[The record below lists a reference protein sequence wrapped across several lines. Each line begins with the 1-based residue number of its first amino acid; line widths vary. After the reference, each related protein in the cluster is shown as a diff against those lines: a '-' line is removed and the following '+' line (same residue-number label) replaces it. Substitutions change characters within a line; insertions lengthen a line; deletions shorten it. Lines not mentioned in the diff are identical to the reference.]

1 MSYKYKGVVMTEQ
14 EKQPVIQSNDLV
26 NAHYKLDLV
35 EQKLLRFLISMIRP
49 ADDKFEKNYY
59 KVEISEL
66 LDYLGWEKTGKIYKD
81 IRESAKYL
89 MTRPIKII
97 KPDETIETTWIA
109 SFRYPKN
116 MGWIEFEFS
125 SRLES
130 ELLKLKDQF
139 TKYYLKNISKLKS
152 QYSIRLYELLRQ
164 YLSIGKREIEI
175 EALKVM
181 LGIEKNEYKL
191 FADLK
196 KRVIEKSIKEI
207 TQKTDLD
214 FKVKYIKEARKV
226 VAILFYDIQ
235 QKIHISASIM
245 SLIPKQYR
253 ENKQVLQI
261 IRKYLELKSE
271 DYIIEKLNYTNYR
284 KPENWVDYFYKCL
297 TEDYG
302 NGYSIPVQ
310 QSIPG
315 VFESLEEGTTIEIN
329 GQKYTFAGGV
339 VKTEK
344 GVIPQGMVQK
354 MISEGKAKIV

>member
-26 NAHYKLDLV
+26 NAHYQLDLV

-139 TKYYLKNISKLKS
+139 TKYNDECITSFLKGDIKPLFKSLKKLSGLLLENFTPMIPDSFHGLWQKGIESNAYYLKLCGSGGGGFI
-152 QYSIRLYELLRQ
+152 
-164 YLSIGKREIEI
+164 
-175 EALKVM
+175 
-181 LGIEKNEYKL
+181 LG
-191 FADLK
+191 FT
-196 KRVIEKSIKEI
+196 R
-207 TQKTDLD
+207 D
-214 FKVKYIKEARKV
+214 FDKANR
-226 VAILFYDIQ
+226 IL
-235 QKIHISASIM
+235 ASH
-245 SLIPKQYR
+245 
-253 ENKQVLQI
+253 
-261 IRKYLELKSE
+261 
-271 DYIIEKLNYTNYR
+271 
-284 KPENWVDYFYKCL
+284 KPE
-297 TEDYG
+297 
-302 NGYSIPVQ
+302 
-310 QSIPG
+310 
-315 VFESLEEGTTIEIN
+315 
-329 GQKYTFAGGV
+329 
-339 VKTEK
+339 
-344 GVIPQGMVQK
+344 VIYRF
-354 MISEGKAKIV
+354 